1 MNQQLP
7 TTDNSTTDS
16 QNIDSLQNNPLTPTK
31 PEKKQKI
38 KQNTNQNS
46 LTPKNKLQ
54 QNLKTILIIFFA
66 IVSLLLFI
74 FLINTIKQKS
84 PDKKNLLIPTPTEN
98 LIPTTTQDQNEQK
111 KIPEEWQKEFDH
123 IDKLIKSEK
132 EFLPPQIDTTIGL

>member
-74 FLINTIKQKS
+74 SLINTIKQKS
-84 PDKKNLLIPTPTEN
+84 PDKKNLPIPTPTEN
-98 LIPTTTQDQNEQK
+98 LIPTTTQDPNEQK
-111 KIPEEWQKEFDH
+111 EIPEEWQKEFDS

>member
-1 MNQQLP
+1 
-7 TTDNSTTDS
+7 DS

-74 FLINTIKQKS
+74 SLINTIKQKS
-84 PDKKNLLIPTPTEN
+84 PDKKNPLIPTPTEN
-98 LIPTTTQDQNEQK
+98 LIPTTTQDPNEQK
-111 KIPEEWQKEFDH
+111 EIPEEWQKEFDS

>member
-74 FLINTIKQKS
+74 SLINTIKQKS
-84 PDKKNLLIPTPTEN
+84 PDKKNPLIPTPTEN
-98 LIPTTTQDQNEQK
+98 LIPTTTQDPNEQK
-111 KIPEEWQKEFDH
+111 EIPEEWQKEFDS

>member
-7 TTDNSTTDS
+7 TTDNST
-16 QNIDSLQNNPLTPTK
+16 

-74 FLINTIKQKS
+74 SLINTIKQKS
-84 PDKKNLLIPTPTEN
+84 PDKKNLPIPTPTEN
-98 LIPTTTQDQNEQK
+98 LIPTTTQDPNEQK
-111 KIPEEWQKEFDH
+111 EIPEEWQKEFDS